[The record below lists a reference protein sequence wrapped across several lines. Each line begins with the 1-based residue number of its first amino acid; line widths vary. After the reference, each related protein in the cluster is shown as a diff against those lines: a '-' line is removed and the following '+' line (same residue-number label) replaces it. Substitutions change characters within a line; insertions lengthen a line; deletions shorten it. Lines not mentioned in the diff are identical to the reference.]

1 MIQRKWL
8 HSLLVM
14 VGAVFLFSMGLAAGI
29 HLMKTAS
36 RQLPQLDTSA
46 DFTLIDE
53 AWQTIR
59 TNYVDKTAV
68 TDETF
73 TYGAIDGM
81 VNALGDTGHS
91 RFLSPEMVKAQHEY
105 NTGTFEGIG
114 AYVESRDAATVIVSP
129 IDNSPAQAEGLLPGD
144 VIVAID
150 GEDVTTL
157 PLNEVVQRVL
167 GPAGSEV
174 TLTIF
179 TPATGE
185 MRDVT
190 LARAKIELENVT
202 WAQLPGTTIA
212 HIRISAFSERVS
224 QDLHQALT
232 DIQAAG
238 LTGVVL
244 DLRNNPGGLLTE
256 AIGVAGQFLPEG
268 TTVLLRQDAQE
279 NMKTETAVSEG
290 AGLDIPLVVLINQGS
305 ASASEIVA
313 GALQDNGRAQ
323 LVGDTTFG
331 TGTVL
336 NEFDL
341 SDGSALLLAT
351 EQWLTPSG
359 RVIWHEG
366 IVPDTAVSLPIGT
379 ALLRPESERQLTV
392 ADLQSSEDAQLL
404 QALHNL
410 QAAQ

>member
-36 RQLPQLDTSA
+36 RQLPQLDTSS

-114 AYVESRDAATVIVSP
+114 AYVESRDGATVIVSP

-157 PLNEVVQRVL
+157 PLNEVVQHVL

-268 TTVLLRQDAQE
+268 TTVLLRQDAQG

-404 QALHNL
+404 QALHSL

>member
-36 RQLPQLDTSA
+36 SQLPQLDTSA